1 MFAKY
6 DYSEYNEKSIVRV
19 KFSETITDDND
30 FNDFLNKWLEL
41 YENKK
46 DFIFIF
52 NCENVG
58 YVPIKYSI
66 KMALFIRTLR
76 RKDYQY
82 LQKSIIYIPSPRV
95 KRLLDFIFMIQPPVA
110 PVYIINDLN
119 LIDDILLNNI
129 INENIEIIEPSNS
142 FLNLL

>member
-1 MFAKY
+1 MFTIY

-19 KFSETITDDND
+19 TFGETITDDND

-110 PVYIINDLN
+110 RVYIINDLK

-129 INENIEIIEPSNS
+129 INENIEIIEPGSS

>member
-1 MFAKY
+1 MFTNY
-6 DYSEYNEKSIVRV
+6 DYSEYNDKSIVRIT
-19 KFSETITDDND
+19 FGETITDDSD

-82 LQKSIIYIPSPRV
+82 LKKSIIYIPNPRV
-95 KRLLDFIFMIQPPVA
+95 KRLLDIIFMIQPPVA
-110 PVYIINDLN
+110 TVYVINDFK
-119 LIDDILLNNI
+119 LIDNILQNNI
-129 INENIEIIEPSNS
+129 INENIEIIEPGNS

>member
-1 MFAKY
+1 MFSNY

-76 RKDYQY
+76 RKDYHY
-82 LQKSIIYIPSPRV
+82 LKKSIIYITSPRV

-110 PVYIINDLN
+110 RVYIINDLK

-129 INENIEIIEPSNS
+129 SNENIEIIEPGNS

>member
-1 MFAKY
+1 
-6 DYSEYNEKSIVRV
+6 
-19 KFSETITDDND
+19 
-30 FNDFLNKWLEL
+30 
-41 YENKK
+41 
-46 DFIFIF
+46 
-52 NCENVG
+52 
-58 YVPIKYSI
+58 
-66 KMALFIRTLR
+66 MALFIRTLR

-110 PVYIINDLN
+110 RVYIINDLK